1 MFMKQIFIVLL
12 MLFAH
17 PLFAQKNQFVK
28 GNFIGI
34 SSPYVVYYTYSDF
47 ENKVNDVWLWNTLTN
62 HTDSLYAIE
71 AKIVD
76 NALFYCDCET
86 IKKRNLSAECVNG
99 DSVIYSSPF
108 EIENFYIDN
117 GNLLV
122 TEIDSSCE
130 KVNIKYYVDGIC
142 SFCESVPC
150 IPQELE
156 YQIVQIF
163 PLEDCFAITVQGDL
177 YIFDK
182 KKKEI
187 NKIIESKDAL
197 IDETG
202 NIYYVT
208 SSEDYSMDFLN
219 VMNIKDLD
227 NKSVIAKSVNFIQ
240 LYSYLIN
247 DVEKCYGII
256 DGNLFRLKN
265 RELNP
270 VKNVKFSKK
279 NIYTI
284 IINPKEEYFV
294 LDY

>member
-1 MFMKQIFIVLL
+1 MKKILTVLL
-12 MLFAH
+12 MFVAMSS
-17 PLFAQKNQFVK
+17 FAQKNQFVK
-28 GNFIGI
+28 GHFVGI
-34 SSPYVVYYTYSDF
+34 SSPYVVYYTYSDL

-76 NALFYCDCET
+76 NALYYCDCKT
-86 IKKRNLSAECVNG
+86 IKKRNLSSESVSG

-122 TEIDSSCE
+122 TEIDSSYE
-130 KVNIKYYVDGIC
+130 KVNIKYYVDGVC

-177 YIFDK
+177 YFFDN
-182 KKKEI
+182 KEKVI
-187 NKIIESKDAL
+187 NKIVESKEAL
-197 IDETG
+197 VDETG

-208 SSEDYSMDFLN
+208 SSEDYSTDFLN
-219 VMNIKDLD
+219 MMNISDLKD
-227 NKSVIAKSVNFIQ
+227 KYVIAQSSNFIK
-240 LYSYLIN
+240 LYSYSVS
-247 DVEKCYGII
+247 DVKKCYCII

-270 VKNVKFSKK
+270 VKSVKFSEK
-279 NIYTI
+279 NTYTV

>member
-1 MFMKQIFIVLL
+1 MKQIFIVLL

-28 GNFIGI
+28 GHFVGV
-34 SSPYVVYYTYSDF
+34 SSPYVVYYTYSDL

-76 NALFYCDCET
+76 NALYYCDCKT
-86 IKKRNLSAECVNG
+86 IKKRNFSSESVNG

-208 SSEDYSMDFLN
+208 SSEDYSTDFLN
-219 VMNIKDLD
+219 VVNIKDLD

-270 VKNVKFSKK
+270 VKSVKFSEK
-279 NIYTI
+279 NTYTV

>member
-1 MFMKQIFIVLL
+1 MKKILTILL
-12 MLFAH
+12 MFVAMSS
-17 PLFAQKNQFVK
+17 FAQKSKFVW
-28 GNFIGI
+28 GYFIELKL
-34 SSPYVVYYTYSDF
+34 PYVVYYTYSDL

-71 AKIVD
+71 TKIVGD
-76 NALFYCDCET
+76 DLYYCDCET
-86 IKKRNLSAECVNG
+86 IKKRNLSSESVNS
-99 DSVIYSSPF
+99 DSFIYSSPF

-122 TEIDSSCE
+122 TEIDSSYE

-142 SFCESVPC
+142 SFRESVPC

-177 YIFDK
+177 YFFDK
-182 KKKEI
+182 KEKVI
-187 NKIIESKDAL
+187 NKIVESKEAL
-197 IDETG
+197 VDETG

-208 SSEDYSMDFLN
+208 SSEDYSTDFLN
-219 VMNIKDLD
+219 MMNISDLKD
-227 NKSVIAKSVNFIQ
+227 KHVIAQSSNFIK
-240 LYSYLIN
+240 LYSYSVS
-247 DVEKCYGII
+247 DVKKCYGFI
-256 DGNLFRLKN
+256 DGNLFRLKK

-270 VKNVKFSKK
+270 VKSVKFSEK
-279 NIYTI
+279 NTYSV

>member
-1 MFMKQIFIVLL
+1 MKKILTVLL
-12 MLFAH
+12 MFVAMSS
-17 PLFAQKNQFVK
+17 FAQKNQFVK
-28 GNFIGI
+28 GHFVGI
-34 SSPYVVYYTYSDF
+34 SSPYVVYYTYSDL

-76 NALFYCDCET
+76 NALYYCDCKT
-86 IKKRNLSAECVNG
+86 IKKRNLSSESVNG

-122 TEIDSSCE
+122 TEIDSSYE

-142 SFCESVPC
+142 SFRESVPC

-177 YIFDK
+177 YFFDN
-182 KKKEI
+182 KEKVI
-187 NKIIESKDAL
+187 NKIVESKEAL
-197 IDETG
+197 VDEIG

-208 SSEDYSMDFLN
+208 SSEDYSTDFLN
-219 VMNIKDLD
+219 IMNISDLKD
-227 NKSVIAKSVNFIQ
+227 KYVIAQSSNFIK
-240 LYSYLIN
+240 LYSYSVS
-247 DVEKCYGII
+247 DVKKCYCII
-256 DGNLFRLKN
+256 DGNLFRLKK

-270 VKNVKFSKK
+270 VKSVKFSEK
-279 NIYTI
+279 NTYTV

>member
-1 MFMKQIFIVLL
+1 MKKILTVLL
-12 MLFAH
+12 MFVAMSS
-17 PLFAQKNQFVK
+17 FAQKSKFVW
-28 GNFIGI
+28 GYFIELKL
-34 SSPYVVYYTYSDF
+34 PYVVYYTYSDF

-86 IKKRNLSAECVNG
+86 IKKRNLSAECISG

-108 EIENFYIDN
+108 EIENFFIEN
-117 GNLLV
+117 ENLLV
-122 TEIDSSCE
+122 TEIDSSYE
-130 KVNIKYYVDGIC
+130 KVNIKYYVDGVC

-177 YIFDK
+177 YFFDN
-182 KKKEI
+182 KEKVI
-187 NKIIESKDAL
+187 NKIVESKEAL
-197 IDETG
+197 VDETG

-208 SSEDYSMDFLN
+208 SSEDYSTDFLN
-219 VMNIKDLD
+219 MMNISDLKD
-227 NKSVIAKSVNFIQ
+227 KHVIAQSSNFIK
-240 LYSYLIN
+240 LYSYSVS
-247 DVEKCYGII
+247 DVKKCYCII

-270 VKNVKFSKK
+270 VKSVKFSEK
-279 NIYTI
+279 NTYTV
-284 IINPKEEYFV
+284 IINPKEEYFL

>member
-1 MFMKQIFIVLL
+1 MKKILTILL
-12 MLFAH
+12 MFVAMSS
-17 PLFAQKNQFVK
+17 FAQKSKFVW
-28 GNFIGI
+28 GYFIELKL
-34 SSPYVVYYTYSDF
+34 PYVVYYTYSDL

-86 IKKRNLSAECVNG
+86 IKKRNLSAECISG

-122 TEIDSSCE
+122 TEIDSSYE

-142 SFCESVPC
+142 FFRESVPC

-177 YIFDK
+177 YILDK
-182 KKKEI
+182 RKKCIK
-187 NKIIESKDAL
+187 KILENCIHVDSS
-197 IDETG
+197 G
-202 NIYYVT
+202 NIYYGVY
-208 SSEDYSMDFLN
+208 SEVDFLN
-219 VMNIKDLD
+219 TLYAANIKDL
-227 NKSVIAKSVNFIQ
+227 
-240 LYSYLIN
+240 
-247 DVEKCYGII
+247 
-256 DGNLFRLKN
+256 
-265 RELNP
+265 
-270 VKNVKFSKK
+270 SKK
-279 NIYTI
+279 IELIKYPHLVFAYNYICDGKNKGCFI
-284 IINPKEEYFV
+284 IGEKLYELENMKIRQILNVRFSEEKGNTVTYNPKEGYFILEY
-294 LDY
+294 

>member
-1 MFMKQIFIVLL
+1 MKKILTVLL
-12 MLFAH
+12 MFVAISS
-17 PLFAQKNQFVK
+17 FAQKNQFVK
-28 GNFIGI
+28 GHFVGI
-34 SSPYVVYYTYSDF
+34 SSPYVVYYTYSDL

-76 NALFYCDCET
+76 NALYYCDCKT
-86 IKKRNLSAECVNG
+86 IKKRNLSSESVNS

-108 EIENFYIDN
+108 EIENFYIEN

-122 TEIDSSCE
+122 TEIDSSYE
-130 KVNIKYYVDGIC
+130 KVNIKYYVDGVC
-142 SFCESVPC
+142 SFRESVPC

-163 PLEDCFAITVQGDL
+163 TLEDCFAITVQGDL
-177 YIFDK
+177 YFFDN
-182 KKKEI
+182 KEKVI
-187 NKIIESKDAL
+187 NKIVESKEAL
-197 IDETG
+197 VDETG

-208 SSEDYSMDFLN
+208 SSEDYSTDFLN
-219 VMNIKDLD
+219 MMNISDLKD
-227 NKSVIAKSVNFIQ
+227 KYVIAQSSNFIK
-240 LYSYLIN
+240 LYSYSVS
-247 DVEKCYGII
+247 DVKKCYCII

-270 VKNVKFSKK
+270 VKSVKFSEK
-279 NIYTI
+279 NTYTV

>member
-1 MFMKQIFIVLL
+1 MKKILTILL
-12 MLFAH
+12 MFVAMSS
-17 PLFAQKNQFVK
+17 FAQKNQFVK
-28 GNFIGI
+28 GHFVGI
-34 SSPYVVYYTYSDF
+34 SSPYVVYYTYSDL

-76 NALFYCDCET
+76 NALFYCDCKT
-86 IKKRNLSAECVNG
+86 IKKRNLSSESVNG

-108 EIENFYIDN
+108 EIENFFIEN

-122 TEIDSSCE
+122 TEIDSSYE
-130 KVNIKYYVDGIC
+130 KVNIKYYVDGVC
-142 SFCESVPC
+142 SYCESVPC

-177 YIFDK
+177 YFFDK
-182 KKKEI
+182 KEKVI
-187 NKIIESKDAL
+187 NKIVESKEAL
-197 IDETG
+197 VDETG

-208 SSEDYSMDFLN
+208 SSEDYSTDFLN
-219 VMNIKDLD
+219 IMNISDLKD
-227 NKSVIAKSVNFIQ
+227 KHVIAQSSNFIK
-240 LYSYLIN
+240 LYSYSVS
-247 DVEKCYGII
+247 DVKKCYCII

-270 VKNVKFSKK
+270 VKSVKFSEK
-279 NIYTI
+279 NTYTV